1 MTPRVCFILLI
12 IQQPGVNYSAYTMV
26 ATPQDIHQMIY
37 DILSSFCT
45 ENAIVSRIHLFRISS
60 NAIASTLMQIVPIVS
75 SVKSVSI
82 KAYIKSIVFYS
93 FY

>member
-1 MTPRVCFILLI
+1 
-12 IQQPGVNYSAYTMV
+12 MV

-75 SVKSVSI
+75 S
-82 KAYIKSIVFYS
+82 
-93 FY
+93 